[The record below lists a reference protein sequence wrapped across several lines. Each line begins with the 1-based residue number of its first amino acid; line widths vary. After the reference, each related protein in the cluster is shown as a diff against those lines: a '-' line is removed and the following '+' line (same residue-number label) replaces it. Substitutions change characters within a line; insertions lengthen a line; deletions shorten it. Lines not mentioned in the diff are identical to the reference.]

1 MQVKQDRPTDRN
13 EQRPPRAWSGAPPLI
28 LAYDTLAAVTA
39 MFLAIVLR
47 YSSSQYNTPPGL
59 VEYIAP
65 ALFGLTCAI
74 LFVVMGV
81 NRPLWRHSSL
91 KDAVRIVQ
99 AVALAH
105 LIFLV
110 VLFAFTRLE
119 DFPRTSLVLSGPL
132 LCLFMLAPRAF
143 AASLRSGDLRAVFR
157 NENPAAPIAV
167 LVGDRDR
174 LADVLASEM
183 RKPNG
188 PAFRFRALIETG
200 GGAGGRALQGV
211 PLEGG
216 LDRLEE
222 TVRSLKRG
230 SDGAAIRI
238 VLADRPPSA
247 QLVDEAARICGRT
260 GAALTRAR
268 RGEGVA
274 AFTAVEAADLL
285 ARPPRALSHSRARA
299 LISGKRILVTG
310 AGGTIGSEL
319 VRQAASLDPERLILL
334 DSAESHLYE
343 IDRYLGQLDAAPEW
357 RPVLGDIRDRAGMDI
372 LFAEERPDVIL
383 HAAAL
388 KHVPLMEHNAPETAL
403 TNVAGTWNIAEAAGQ
418 AGVGAVVLISTDKA
432 VDPSS
437 VMGATK
443 RVAEL
448 VMMDAERRWP
458 GTAFSSVRFGNVL
471 ASAGSV
477 VPLFEAQIEA
487 GGPVTVTDA
496 QTTRYFMTVEEA
508 AGLVLEAGAQAR
520 RGESAGALFQLDMGE
535 PVRIAQLARQLIRLR
550 GLAPDEDI
558 AIEYTGLRPGEKLH
572 ERLLHAFET
581 SMATDTPG
589 VLRVQSPDLALE
601 GFGQALKALLNAAH
615 QRDEAAVRAQLEA
628 MMPLGWPEGV
638 STMAPRLSVGGRT

>member
-1 MQVKQDRPTDRN
+1 MQVKQDRSTDLN
-13 EQRPPRAWSGAPPLI
+13 AQRPTGAWSGAPPLI

-47 YSSSQYNTPPGL
+47 YRFSQYATPPGL
-59 VEYIAP
+59 VEYVAP
-65 ALFGLTCAI
+65 ALFGLTCAV
-74 LFVVMGV
+74 LFIVMGV

-91 KDAVRIVQ
+91 KDAVRVVQ

-119 DFPRTSLVLSGPL
+119 DFPRTSLVMSGPL

-216 LDRLEE
+216 LDRLED

-230 SDGAAIRI
+230 GGGAAIRI

-247 QLVDEAARICGRT
+247 RLVDEAARICGRT

-299 LISGKRILVTG
+299 LISGKRVLVTG
-310 AGGTIGSEL
+310 AGGTIGAEL
-319 VRQAASLDPERLILL
+319 VRQAASLDPDRLTLL

-343 IDRYLGQLDAAPEW
+343 IDRYLSQLDAAPDW

-403 TNVAGTWNIAEAAGQ
+403 TNVAGTWNIVEAAGQ

-458 GTAFSSVRFGNVL
+458 DTAFSSVRFGNVL

-487 GGPVTVTDA
+487 GGPVTVTDPE
-496 QTTRYFMTVEEA
+496 TTRYFMTVEEA

-520 RGESAGALFQLDMGE
+520 RGEAAGALFQLDMGE

-558 AIEYTGLRPGEKLH
+558 AIEYTGLRRGEKLH
-572 ERLLHAFET
+572 EELLHAFET
-581 SMATDTPG
+581 SIATDTPG
-589 VLRVQSPDLALE
+589 VLQVQAPDLALE
-601 GFGQALKALLNAAH
+601 GFGQALEVLLDAARR
-615 QRDEAAVRAQLEA
+615 RDAPAVRAQLQA
-628 MMPLGWPEGV
+628 MMPLGWPDGV
-638 STMAPRLSVGGRT
+638 SAMAPRLSVGGRT

>member
-1 MQVKQDRPTDRN
+1 MQVKQDRSSESASSLRLRT
-13 EQRPPRAWSGAPPLI
+13 SAPPLI
-28 LAYDTLAAVTA
+28 LAYDTLAAFLA

-47 YSSSQYNTPPGL
+47 YRFSQFGTPPGL
-59 VEYIAP
+59 VEFTAP
-65 ALFGLTCAI
+65 AVFAVTCTI
-74 LFVVMGV
+74 IFVAMGV
-81 NRPLWRHSSL
+81 NRALWRHSSL
-91 KDAVRIVQ
+91 KDAARILQ
-99 AVALAH
+99 AIILAH

-119 DFPRTSLVLSGPL
+119 DFPRSSLALSGPL
-132 LCLFMLAPRAF
+132 LYLFMLAPRAF

-167 LVGDRDR
+167 LVGERDR
-174 LADVLASEM
+174 LADVLANEM
-183 RKPNG
+183 RKPSG

-200 GGAGGRALQGV
+200 DTTGRRALQGV

-216 LDRLEE
+216 LDRLED
-222 TVRSLKRG
+222 TVRALKR
-230 SDGAAIRI
+230 SAEGAGIRI

-268 RGEGVA
+268 RAEGVA
-274 AFTAVEAADLL
+274 AFTEVEAADLL

-299 LISGKRILVTG
+299 LISGKRVLVTG

-319 VRQAASLDPERLILL
+319 VRQAASLDPDRLILL

-343 IDRYLGQLDAAPEW
+343 IDQYLCGLDSAPDW
-357 RPVLGDIRDRAGMDI
+357 RAVLGDIRDRAGMDI

-418 AGVGAVVLISTDKA
+418 AGVGSVVLISTDKA

-448 VMMDAERRWP
+448 VMIDAERRWP
-458 GTAFSSVRFGNVL
+458 GTAYSSVRFGNVL

-477 VPLFEAQIEA
+477 VPLFESQIEA
-487 GGPVTVTDA
+487 GGPVSVTDREP
-496 QTTRYFMTVEEA
+496 TRYFMTVEDA

-520 RGESAGALFQLDMGE
+520 PGEVDGALFLLDMGE

-558 AIEYTGLRPGEKLH
+558 AIKYTGLRPGEKLH
-572 ERLLHAFET
+572 ERLLHAFEA
-581 SMATDTPG
+581 SVATATPG
-589 VLRVQSPDLALE
+589 VLRVQAPDMALHDFA
-601 GFGQALKALLNAAH
+601 GALDALLDAAAR
-615 QRDEAAVRAQLEA
+615 RDDAEVRTRLEA
-628 MMPLGWPEGV
+628 MMPLGWPEGI
-638 STMAPRLSVGGRT
+638 SSMAPRLSASGGT